1 MNFKTYKSCTSCLR
15 RLKIKIA
22 ITLLLVAIW
31 GLFSFFSPNVFFSFA
46 IYSSYLSSIPII
58 VILCLGLLP
67 LIIAGE
73 FDMSFPAVMA
83 ISGFVLAY
91 VYHHTDSLVLGILL
105 SLLSG
110 LVAGAFNAI
119 LVLVVEVPSIIA
131 TIGTQFLWRGLATV
145 LSGGISLSLYE
156 TQGFARSIF
165 VGRAFDV
172 IPAQSII
179 AFVFCVIYY
188 LLIFKHPLGDNV
200 LFTGDDKKSAKMLG
214 VDVFKTKF
222 VLFVNM
228 GFMSSLAAVI
238 LSLEF
243 INWWPSIG
251 DGYMLLIFAA
261 IFLGGTSVY
270 GGEGSVY
277 GTLVGAIIIGVMESG
292 IITMGLDAFYTRFI
306 YGLIIIIAV
315 SFYAKLLKPKK
326 IKFN

>member
-15 RLKIKIA
+15 RLKIKVA

-73 FDMSFPAVMA
+73 FDMSFPAIMA
-83 ISGFVLAY
+83 ISGFILAF
-91 VYHHTDSLVLGILL
+91 VYHQSNSLFLAVILA
-105 SLLSG
+105 LLSG
-110 LVAGAFNAI
+110 VIAGALNAI
-119 LVLVVEVPSIIA
+119 LVLVIQVPSIIA
-131 TIGTQFLWRGLATV
+131 TIGTQFLWRGLATI
-145 LSGGISLSLYE
+145 LSGGVSLSLYD
-156 TQGFARSIF
+156 TKGLMKSFF
-165 VGRAFDV
+165 VGRAFEI
-172 IPAQSII
+172 IPAQSLI
-179 AFVFCVIYY
+179 ALFFCILYY

-214 VDVFKTKF
+214 VNVFKTKF
-222 VLFVNM
+222 ILFVNM
-228 GFMSSLAAVI
+228 GFMSALAAVI

-243 INWWPSIG
+243 INWWPSMG

-270 GGEGSVY
+270 GGEGSIY
-277 GTLVGAIIIGVMESG
+277 GTLIGAIIIGVMESG

-315 SFYAKLLKPKK
+315 SFYAKLLRPRK
-326 IKFN
+326 IKFS